1 MLQLKYINENIR
13 NYIPKDYA
21 GNTPEGEIKVDCSL
35 GVNSDLL
42 GDCIFQRLHQTVPA
56 YLLLL
61 PSQLQIF
68 LSLSKK
74 LPCRTA
80 TMSP

>member
-1 MLQLKYINENIR
+1 MLQLKSINENIR

-42 GDCIFQRLHQTVPA
+42 GDCIFQRLHQFEQKIT
-56 YLLLL
+56 
-61 PSQLQIF
+61 LQDGNYV
-68 LSLSKK
+68 
-74 LPCRTA
+74 T
-80 TMSP
+80 